1 MTSKNNRL
9 AGLAKEFDALLAAS
23 SSTLVVHEY
32 TSTPGQTVFTG
43 ADNNGVVLNYL
54 PGSVLVAL
62 NGYML
67 QKTSDY
73 AATNGTSITLTSS
86 SSGDE
91 LLQVFAFGT
100 FTVANHYT
108 KAEDD
113 AKFVQKTAIIDTAH
127 GGTGA
132 TSMGAGAVGTVT
144 QSAGIPTGAIIE
156 RGSNAQGSYVRYADG
171 TMICWLTFSTNAALN
186 NSHANGNLF
195 GSPAIYPLTFPAAF
209 ATTPTVAASA
219 SLFGAATGVVWPAAW
234 EQPGVNSW
242 GGWLALT
249 TVSTGAFA
257 NIRLIATGRWF

>member
-23 SSTLVVHEY
+23 SSTLVVHEF

-62 NGYML
+62 NGFML

-108 KAEDD
+108 KAEED
-113 AKFVQKTAIIDTAH
+113 ALRYTKTESDSNLSVVNDKIITPVYCHRTRVGASGASSKILFSEAGPTSGIVWDATNWRFVVPVDGVYEISF
-127 GGTGA
+127 TGMRV
-132 TSMGAGAVGTVT
+132 SGAGSIRVLIGLMNDAPTATNCLAQAFDGSAVAQMIKINTMVSMT
-144 QSAGIPTGAIIE
+144 AG
-156 RGSNAQGSYVRYADG
+156 QWVCVYVEAGVGLYG
-171 TMICWLTFSTNAALN
+171 GETKPYQYFS
-186 NSHANGNLF
+186 
-195 GSPAIYPLTFPAAF
+195 IKR
-209 ATTPTVAASA
+209 VA
-219 SLFGAATGVVWPAAW
+219 
-234 EQPGVNSW
+234 
-242 GGWLALT
+242 
-249 TVSTGAFA
+249 
-257 NIRLIATGRWF
+257 